1 MRHSNREPF
10 TPTRTRTPSPFIFFC
25 SYRPPPATNV
35 SSTLVAESLRRQR
48 ERLGDLEVYPEP
60 RKTDEALWEF
70 DMGQALQRTQTM
82 IDQLGE
88 TNPVLRTMLENAKQ
102 EIKESNI
109 DGSNSENTYYGR
121 RLLQRME
128 YNTRVTDELITHELM
143 AFYGKGGIPG
153 VTVGSVRLLNSNSSP
168 KVCTFGGSDFHRLRV
183 RSARHFARAQSR
195 TRTPRAPTSA
205 TRLLSSAPR
214 PSRTRIARA
223 GATCCRCARRRR
235 HRGPL
240 FSVLSAPFAR
250 PQNMGACKVE
260 DFGVGARSASLERAH
275 AYAY

>member
-1 MRHSNREPF
+1 M
-10 TPTRTRTPSPFIFFC
+10 
-25 SYRPPPATNV
+25 

-88 TNPVLRTMLENAKQ
+88 TNPILRTMLENAKQ

-109 DGSNSENTYYGR
+109 DGSNHDNTYYGR

-153 VTVGSVRLLNSNSSP
+153 VTIGSAMLLNSNSHT
-168 KVCTFGGSDFHRLRV
+168 CTARQRGGPTTYFQYTHKPNGFAFFGGSDCHRLRV
-183 RSARHFARAQSR
+183 RSARHFARAQR
-195 TRTPRAPTSA
+195 WTTTPSAPTSA
-205 TRLLSSAPR
+205 TR
-214 PSRTRIARA
+214 
-223 GATCCRCARRRR
+223 
-235 HRGPL
+235 
-240 FSVLSAPFAR
+240 
-250 PQNMGACKVE
+250 
-260 DFGVGARSASLERAH
+260 
-275 AYAY
+275 

>member
-1 MRHSNREPF
+1 MHPARS
-10 TPTRTRTPSPFIFFC
+10 IVC

-48 ERLGDLEVYPEP
+48 ERLGDLQVYPEP
-60 RKTDEALWEF
+60 LKTDEALWEF

-88 TNPVLRTMLENAKQ
+88 TNPILRTMLENAKQ

-109 DGSNSENTYYGR
+109 DGSNAENTYYGR

-153 VTVGSVRLLNSNSSP
+153 VTIGSVMPLNSNSHIHASP
-168 KVCTFGGSDFHRLRV
+168 KFCTFGGSYFRRLRV
-183 RSARHFARAQSR
+183 RSARRSARPQRR

-205 TRLLSSAPR
+205 TRLRSKGLR
-214 PSRTRIARA
+214 PSRTPTKLV
-223 GATCCRCARRRR
+223 GAIFCGCARRRR
-235 HRGPL
+235 HRDPF
-240 FSVLSAPFAR
+240 FSMLSAPFAC

-260 DFGVGARSASLERAH
+260 DFGVGARSPSLERMH
-275 AYAY
+275 ACA